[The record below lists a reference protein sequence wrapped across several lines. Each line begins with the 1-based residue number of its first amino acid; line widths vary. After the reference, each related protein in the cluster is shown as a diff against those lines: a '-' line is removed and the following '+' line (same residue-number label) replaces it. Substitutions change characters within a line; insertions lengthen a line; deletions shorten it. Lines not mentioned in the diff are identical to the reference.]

1 MKNAIFVTI
10 LIAVAAFAEI
20 AVTIYSDGF
29 ALVKEQRKLDFS
41 KGTSEFAYSPVPARI
56 TPQTVHFGG
65 DGLAVLEQ
73 NYEYDIVSTERL
85 LEKNI
90 DKRIEIS
97 LEKSDESITGILL
110 SANSASMLLDV
121 DGVLS
126 AYRIESIIELSFLD
140 RPEKLFTR
148 PTLVWNVYS
157 SESGKRD
164 TELSYMTDGIDWDA
178 AYVANVNKDDTRLS
192 IDGWVTIRNNTGMTF
207 EDAKLK
213 IVAGEV
219 HRVEEPRYRGMA
231 KSSGIMMTEDAA
243 PQGFQEESFFEYHL
257 YTLPRPATVADRQ
270 EKQLSLFPSSE
281 TDATKNFVFES
292 NRGNDI
298 RVELE
303 FKNSEEKGL
312 GMPLPEGIIRV
323 YKEDKSGAPQFVGE
337 DKIEHTPKDEEVRI
351 YLGNAF
357 DIVAERTRKDYRRI
371 TNRISE
377 EDYEIKIRNH
387 KEKAVVVNVLEHFW
401 GDWFIKSENMK
412 GKKKDAKTNE
422 WDVTVPKDGETVL
435 TFTVRHK

>member
-1 MKNAIFVTI
+1 
-10 LIAVAAFAEI
+10 
-20 AVTIYSDGF
+20 
-29 ALVKEQRKLDFS
+29 
-41 KGTSEFAYSPVPARI
+41 
-56 TPQTVHFGG
+56 
-65 DGLAVLEQ
+65 
-73 NYEYDIVSTERL
+73 
-85 LEKNI
+85 
-90 DKRIEIS
+90 
-97 LEKSDESITGILL
+97 
-110 SANSASMLLDV
+110 
-121 DGVLS
+121 
-126 AYRIESIIELSFLD
+126 
-140 RPEKLFTR
+140 
-148 PTLVWNVYS
+148 
-157 SESGKRD
+157 
-164 TELSYMTDGIDWDA
+164 
-178 AYVANVNKDDTRLS
+178 
-192 IDGWVTIRNNTGMTF
+192 MTF

-219 HRVEEPRYRGMA
+219 HRVKEPQYRGMA
-231 KSSGIMMTEDAA
+231 KASGIMMTEDSA

-298 RVELE
+298 RVGLE

-337 DKIEHTPKDEEVRI
+337 DKIEHTPKNEEVRI

-387 KEKAVVVNVLEHFW
+387 KEEAVVVNVLEHFW

>member
-1 MKNAIFVTI
+1 MKKAIVI
-10 LIAVAAFAEI
+10 LILLAAAAFGQI

-29 ALVKEQRKLDFS
+29 ALVKEQRKLDFQ
-41 KGTSEFAYSPVPARI
+41 KGNSEFNYSPVPARI
-56 TPQTVHFGG
+56 KPQTVHFGG
-65 DGLAVLEQ
+65 EGLSVFEQ

-90 DKRIEIS
+90 DKDVKIV
-97 LEKSDESITGILL
+97 LDKGGNAITGKLL
-110 SANSASMLLDV
+110 SSNGSTVLLDV
-121 DGVLS
+121 KGVLS
-126 AYRIESIIELSFLD
+126 AYRMENIAELAFLE

-148 PTLVWNVYS
+148 PTLVWQLYS
-157 SESGKRD
+157 SRAGTRE

-178 AYVANVNKDDTRLS
+178 AYVANINKDDTKLVLN
-192 IDGWVTIRNNTGMTF
+192 GWVTIKNNTGMTF

-213 IVAGEV
+213 LVAGEV
-219 HRVEEPRYRGMA
+219 HRVEEPRYRGMSKA
-231 KSSGIMMTEDAA
+231 SGIMAVEDAV

-270 EKQLSLFPSSE
+270 EKQLSLFPAAE
-281 TDATKNFVFES
+281 TDAKKKFVFEP
-292 NRGNDI
+292 NRGNDV

-303 FKNSEEKGL
+303 FKNSKEKGL
-312 GMPLPEGIIRV
+312 GMPLPAGIIRV
-323 YKEDKSGAPQFVGE
+323 YKEDKSGALQFVGE

-371 TNRISE
+371 SNRIYE
-377 EDYEIKIRNH
+377 EDYEIKLRNH
-387 KEKAVVVNVLEHFW
+387 KEEAVVITVMEHFW
-401 GDWFIKSENMK
+401 GDWFIKSENVK
-412 GKKKDAKTNE
+412 GKKKDARTNE
-422 WDVTVPKDGETVL
+422 WEVPVPKDGEAVL